1 MTHKSA
7 AETVAIEPHLVVMF
21 GATGDLARRKLFPA
35 IVRLLRRRAFRDR
48 VTVLGV
54 GRSGFDDESFRS
66 MVKDALAAAD
76 LECDETAGW
85 CASSL
90 LYHRLDGDWDELAR
104 RVKAIEDDRDLPG
117 NRVFYLAVP
126 PTVFADTVTSL
137 AVAGLHQGAGWSR
150 VVVEK
155 PFGED
160 AESGAA
166 LNWTLHEVFDEDQI
180 FRIDHYLAKETVQNL
195 LVFRFANPVFELA
208 WNRDRIDRV
217 QITVAETLGVERRGG
232 YFDEAGMIRDVVQNH
247 LLQVMALVAMEPPV
261 RFGADEIRDEK
272 VKVLR
277 SIEPIQPDQ
286 AVLGQYEAGSV
297 EGEQVPGYRDESGVA
312 GDSTTETFAALR
324 VDIDNWRWRGVPFYL
339 RAGKRMPERLT
350 QIAVRF
356 REPPVRLF
364 HDGDSDAAHGNM
376 LFITLQP
383 DEGFDMCFDVK
394 TPGESMHLQ
403 TRTLS
408 FRYGDVFG
416 SLPDAYET
424 LLADVLTGDQTL
436 FVRAD
441 ETEEA
446 WRILAP
452 LLDMGAPP
460 ESYEAGSWGP
470 AGSAGLIEG
479 AERSWTILSR
489 RSGYSLDTPLGES

>member
-7 AETVAIEPHLVVMF
+7 AETVPIDPHLIVLF
-21 GATGDLARRKLFPA
+21 GATGNLAKRKLFPA
-35 IVRLLRRRAFRDR
+35 IVRLLGRRAFRDR
-48 VTVLGV
+48 IRILGV
-54 GRSGFDDESFRS
+54 ARRDHDDESFRLLVS
-66 MVKDALAAAD
+66 EALA
-76 LECDETAGW
+76 EAGLAGPEIAEW
-85 CASSL
+85 CATCVS
-90 LYHRLDGDWDELAR
+90 YQPLDGDYAALAR
-104 RVKAIEDDRDLPG
+104 RVEELEKDHGLRG

-126 PTVFADTVTSL
+126 PLAFTDIVTSITE
-137 AVAGLHQGAGWSR
+137 AGLHDGGGWRR

-160 AESGAA
+160 AASGAA
-166 LNWTLHEVFDEDQI
+166 LNRTLHATFDEDEI
-180 FRIDHYLAKETVQNL
+180 YRIDHYLAKETVQNL

-208 WNRDRIDRV
+208 WNRDRIDWV
-217 QITVAETLGVERRGG
+217 QISAAETVGIEDRGG
-232 YFDEAGMIRDVVQNH
+232 YFDSAGMLRDVVQNH
-247 LLQVMALVAMEPPV
+247 LLQLMSLVAMEPPV
-261 RFGADEIRDEK
+261 RFEADEIRDEK

-277 SIEPIQPDQ
+277 SIEPVPRRRM
-286 AVLGQYEAGSV
+286 VRGQYAAGTVDGEVVASYREEPGV
-297 EGEQVPGYRDESGVA
+297 ED
-312 GDSTTETFAALR
+312 DSTTETFAALR

-339 RAGKRMPERLT
+339 RAGKRMSERLT
-350 QIAVRF
+350 QIVVRF

-364 HDGDSDAAHGNM
+364 DGQDPNTAHAN
-376 LFITLQP
+376 LLYITLQP
-383 DEGFDMCFDVK
+383 DEGFDVCFDVK
-394 TPGESMHLQ
+394 TPGEGMHLQ

-452 LLDMGAPP
+452 LLDADTPP
-460 ESYEAGSWGP
+460 EIYEAGTWGP
-470 AGSAGLIEG
+470 DGSAGLVQDSDG
-479 AERSWTILSR
+479 AWKVLSR
-489 RSGYSLDTPLGES
+489 RTGYSLDTPLGAS